1 MDSQHSKGSGTI
13 QVISIITVDS
23 ILDNSHYPIRKARLL
38 AASSKESGVWLNVTP
53 VTSLGLRLDNTAV
66 RIAMGLCLGL
76 QLCRPNTCQH
86 CGAQVTEFT
95 THGLSCRKSAG
106 RHFRHAALND
116 IIHRALSAAHI
127 PSHLEPSGLARA
139 DGERPDGITLAPWKC
154 RQLLVWDATCPD
166 TYMYAPSS
174 ASIAVAETGAVAN
187 QAECKKQLKYV
198 HLGTGHIFTPVAI
211 ESSGVFGTDTVCKIH
226 KRSWSLP

>member
-1 MDSQHSKGSGTI
+1 M
-13 QVISIITVDS
+13 
-23 ILDNSHYPIRKARLL
+23 
-38 AASSKESGVWLNVTP
+38 
-53 VTSLGLRLDNTAV
+53 TSLGLRLDKTAV

-76 QLCRPNTCQH
+76 QLCRPHTCQH

-95 THGLSCRKSAG
+95 THGLSYRKSAG

-116 IIHRALSAAHI
+116 IIHRALSAARI
-127 PSHLEPSGLARA
+127 PSRLEPSGLARA

-154 RQLLVWDATCPD
+154 GQLLVWDGTCPD

-174 ASIAVAETGAVAN
+174 ASIAVAEAGAVAN

-211 ESSGVFGTDTVCKIH
+211 ESSGVFGTDTVYKIH

>member
-1 MDSQHSKGSGTI
+1 M
-13 QVISIITVDS
+13 
-23 ILDNSHYPIRKARLL
+23 
-38 AASSKESGVWLNVTP
+38 
-53 VTSLGLRLDNTAV
+53 
-66 RIAMGLCLGL
+66 
-76 QLCRPNTCQH
+76 QLCRPHTCQH

-116 IIHRALSAAHI
+116 IIHRALSAARI
-127 PSHLEPSGLARA
+127 PSRLEPSGLARA

-154 RQLLVWDATCPD
+154 GQLLVWDATCPD
-166 TYMYAPSS
+166 TYMYA
-174 ASIAVAETGAVAN
+174 SIAVAEAGAVAN

-211 ESSGVFGTDTVCKIH
+211 ESSGVFGTDTVYKIH